1 MIFLNKLIILNILSK
16 NKLIIEN
23 NFKFIIKFVKIIKVA
38 INYFLYQPLRINLI
52 DFLVK
57 FQIHIKL

>member
-1 MIFLNKLIILNILSK
+1 MNYKK

-23 NFKFIIKFVKIIKVA
+23 NFKFILNFVEIVKVA

-52 DFLVK
+52 NFLVQ
-57 FQIHIKL
+57 FQSHKKPKLFNRNF